1 MPEFATQIVDLL
13 NGLIWGKI
21 LIWMLVGCGLL
32 FTFRLASSSSA
43 TSAMRS
49 ASSRA
54 AARAMTRVSRRS
66 RRCAR
71 HSPRGWAPATVAGV
85 AVAITLGGPGAV
97 FWMWVIALVGM
108 ATGFV
113 EAALA
118 QLFKIRDDRGQ
129 YRGGPAYYM
138 EKGLGARWMG
148 SLFSVFLIL
157 AFGFVFN
164 SVQANTITG
173 AMQGAFGVPAW
184 LCGVGIVLLTAPII
198 FGGLRSIA
206 RFSQLAVP
214 FMAAATC
221 SLRWRSS

>member
-32 FTFRLASSSSA
+32 FTFRLGFIQFRHFGHAFGILKGSGKSDDSGISPFQA
-43 TSAMRS
+43 LCTSL
-49 ASSRA
+49 
-54 AARAMTRVSRRS
+54 AARVGT
-66 RRCAR
+66 
-71 HSPRGWAPATVAGV
+71 GNVAGV

-113 EAALA
+113 EATLA

-138 EKGLGARWMG
+138 EKGLAPAGWVPCSRCFS
-148 SLFSVFLIL
+148 SLPSASSSTRCRPTPLPGRCKAPL
-157 AFGFVFN
+157 ACLPGFVA
-164 SVQANTITG
+164 SAS
-173 AMQGAFGVPAW
+173 
-184 LCGVGIVLLTAPII
+184 C
-198 FGGLRSIA
+198 
-206 RFSQLAVP
+206 
-214 FMAAATC
+214 C
-221 SLRWRSS
+221 